1 MKAAGLI
8 FSNIHDGAIPELTR
22 IRTMASIPFGGRFR
36 MVDFPLSAMVNAGI
50 TTVGII
56 THFNYQSLL
65 DHIGNGKDWDLARRS
80 GGIRILPPFI
90 TAYDS
95 GAAGKLYETRLEALM
110 GVTSFVSH
118 CQEDT
123 IVLSDCDIICS
134 LDLKDLLAA
143 HAERNADVTVVTKTV
158 SPSFSSHTEGGLHT
172 VKTDIDGRIVEL
184 SLLSPERE
192 GDTSIS
198 ANIFVCR
205 RSFLLEFLQNAQAR
219 GWKNFYT
226 ALSRYLLRARIF
238 AYRFDGVFSV
248 IDSLRAYY
256 DCNMQLLDP
265 AVQAQLLDSKTHP
278 VHTKVRNS
286 PPTAYLSGAQV
297 KNSLIADGCTIDGTV
312 ENCILF
318 RGVRV
323 GRGCVVRNSIL
334 MQDTYLGDRVEL
346 DCVITD
352 KNVAVRDGRTLS
364 GDATLPFFIGK
375 GKMI

>member
-8 FSNIHDGAIPELTR
+8 FSNIHDSAIPELTR
-22 IRTMASIPFGGRFR
+22 IRTMASIPFGGRYR
-36 MVDFPLSAMVNAGI
+36 MIDFPLSAMVNAGI

-90 TAYDS
+90 TAYNS

-110 GVTSFVSH
+110 GVINFISH
-118 CQEDT
+118 CKEDVL
-123 IVLSDCDIICS
+123 VLSDCDCICT
-134 LDLKDLLAA
+134 LDLKDALAM
-143 HAERNADVTVVTKTV
+143 HAQTNADVTIVTKRVPPTFV
-158 SPSFSSHTEGGLHT
+158 SNTEAGIHT
-172 VKTDIDGRIVEL
+172 VKTDIDGRVVEL
-184 SLLSPERE
+184 SGLQANRE
-192 GDTSIS
+192 DNVQIS
-198 ANIFVCR
+198 TNIFLCR
-205 RSFLLEFLQNAQAR
+205 RTFLLDFLQNAQAR

-226 ALSRYLLRARIF
+226 ALSRSLLRCRIF
-238 AYRFDGVFSV
+238 AYRFDGLYTV
-248 IDSLRAYY
+248 IDSMKSYY
-256 DCNMQLLDP
+256 DCNMQLLNPD
-265 AVQAQLLDSKTHP
+265 VQAQLFDSQSHP
-278 VHTKVRNS
+278 VYTKVRNS
-286 PPTAYLSGAQV
+286 APTAYLSGAQV
-297 KNSLIADGCTIDGTV
+297 KNSVVADGCIIDGTV

-334 MQDTYLGDRVEL
+334 MQDTYLGNRVRL

-352 KNVAVRDGRTLS
+352 KSVVIRDGHQLS
-364 GDATLPFFIGK
+364 GDPSLPFFIGK

>member
-90 TAYDS
+90 TAYNA

-110 GVTSFVSH
+110 GVMNFLTH
-118 CQEDT
+118 CKEEH
-123 IVLSDCDIICS
+123 IVLSDCDLVCS
-134 LDLKDLLAA
+134 LDLKDLLAYHTA
-143 HAERNADVTVVTKTV
+143 QSADVTVVTKEVAPDFV
-158 SPSFSSHTEGGLHT
+158 SYAEGGLHT
-172 VKTDIDGRIVEL
+172 VKTDIDSRVVEL
-184 SLLSPERE
+184 SRLAPERE
-192 GDTSIS
+192 SAVSVS

-205 RSFLLEFLQNAQAR
+205 RAFLLDFLQNAQAR

-226 ALSRYLLRARIF
+226 SLSRYLLRARIF
-238 AYRFDGVFSV
+238 AYRFDGYLSV

-256 DCNMQLLDP
+256 DTNMQMLDP
-265 AVQAQLLDSKTHP
+265 AVQRQLFDSKRHP
-278 VHTKVRNS
+278 VYTKVRNS
-286 PPTAYLSGAQV
+286 APTTYLGGAQV
-297 KNSLIADGCTIDGTV
+297 KNSLIADGCVIDGTV
-312 ENCILF
+312 ENCVLF

-323 GRGCVVRNSIL
+323 GSGCVVRNSIL
-334 MQDTYLGDRVEL
+334 MQDTYLGDRVHL

-352 KNVAVRDGRTLS
+352 KNVVVRDGRTLT